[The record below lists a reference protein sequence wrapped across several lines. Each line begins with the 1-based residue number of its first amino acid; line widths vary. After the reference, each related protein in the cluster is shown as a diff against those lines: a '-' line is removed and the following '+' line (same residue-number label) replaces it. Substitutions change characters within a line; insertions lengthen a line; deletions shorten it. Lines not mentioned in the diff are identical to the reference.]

1 MVKIPAEGERAAIC
15 GYNSQYRISASL
27 ILRTLQ
33 ERNLEWIRIAD
44 LNGGR
49 LDDFQIGSNYRVD
62 AYQMKWSE
70 YPDNFTLNDLTSS
83 SEEKPNLIQQLA
95 EGWKELSKRHPD
107 CRIIVHLITNKIPSA
122 STSQKMPAEDPAPAK
137 KHFAGFIEQCWKP
150 VQKIPI
156 DSDWEFI
163 PEWRNTWNEIREASR
178 LSENDFKTFVRS
190 CKLEFRYDLPKI
202 DTPTTREQTIVKQD
216 LDDLTLALFD
226 MVADPEYII
235 ELTRR
240 ELLRRLGWKSRLEY
254 SNPHEFPIDENLYQP
269 IEETVEEISSAI
281 KKLPGG
287 YIAVL
292 GSPGSGK
299 STTLTKTLR
308 DSSERVVFYYAFVPD
323 AQDPQTL
330 RGESVNFLHD
340 IVLKLEELGF
350 HEGEGICGFERGVLL
365 KKFHSQIQKL
375 HEDWKAT
382 GTKTIILIDGLDH
395 IEREQHP
402 DHSLLKDLPAP
413 NQIPKGVYFILGS
426 QTDLP
431 LPSSVQASVRNCER
445 RIEMKSLKRQSVF
458 NILDKSEQKY
468 SSLQKEKVFSLCAGH
483 PLSLAY
489 LLNRL
494 LEASNDREIESILEN
509 TESYKGNIEEQYYSY
524 WKQIESDY
532 DLIDLLGLLARI
544 RGAIDLSWIKTWYDN
559 ESVIYRLHQ
568 KMGHYFKREDPK
580 RWYFFHNSY
589 RLFLSEKTAE
599 FYPGEFDSTKD
610 TEFHSKLAEKCA
622 SSPEDSSYQWE
633 QLYHLY
639 LARKHESVL
648 ELASLEW
655 FRNQFF
661 ACRPVDAI
669 RNDLKLA
676 LKSLETCYDPI
687 ALTRIELA
695 YAELDQREFHLQ
707 SKSKLISL
715 LLDLDKSQIAIENI
729 RDGNKLHI
737 DQTEGLHLCLKLKSC
752 GLFEEAKKVFELS
765 EPLDLLYQ
773 RKPIDSDFED
783 KNISLIEDWVR
794 AAVHFQNINDII
806 KTVLNLNFA
815 ANRYHQLDAD
825 TVTHQFQK
833 RLLFNVGLELLHEER
848 WEDLEILISVLDTR
862 ISSGG
867 DYWFWIHA
875 RAWRNRIIA
884 GDPEKAQYYLQNVLY
899 KIDHINLN
907 SEEIVFLAEGIYRI
921 LSDSE
926 KTKELLVKVS
936 QPKVRTD
943 LISPNEGLNPFIQ
956 RFSLN
961 RILYALGSQED
972 PKEIVPEAEDSRY
985 IGTVKFEQAICSLA
999 RIWANSWK
1007 NEDRIKLQF
1016 DKEILPLLRLF
1027 NKNYRSSEER
1037 LSWYIVKGLRNEFYG
1052 LLVQTVAQHGTEAIE
1067 SLRILFEKEWNNGE
1081 TCNFWPSEVRR
1092 HVIMALWEV
1101 GVNRSWAVERLNEIE
1116 ASMLNGKNTF
1126 ECIEE
1131 CQRQAEAFILLS
1143 EKEVA
1148 NDLLNQ
1154 IFKLSFG
1161 VGFRKDYQLNYWIE
1175 WLNLINN
1182 IEPDKTAE
1190 RIEYFARAISKLSEV
1205 ADDGSMRS
1213 AANEL
1218 LAVTFRWSPRRATS
1232 LFYWFFENEVIWYE
1246 DSIDVLLQESLNS
1259 DNPPTELVFYLIADL
1274 LMPIA
1279 TAAHENLVLNLI
1291 DTTATIHGNH
1301 KAVETAQ
1308 YISSKVSVYALPSTR
1323 PKWRRGIAKALI
1335 KTGIA
1340 LESADLTLK
1349 NLQLDERNDYSSD
1362 ILKMKDGASLVKEQ
1376 VISMISSTSDLLD
1389 LLDRESEDSYF
1400 GWENVVENL
1409 VQNLDSK
1416 NVYLLIDA
1424 FQNKRQ
1430 SIQIYSILSK
1440 RLCTIG
1446 DARGAWELGE
1456 KALNMSGSLGWIT
1469 RHDGGTR
1476 IAAFKALVNTD
1487 SKRAHHLAYK
1497 TLIQDLLD
1505 PRYSYQNIIFDLQEI
1520 LPLITDN
1527 MPVKKIWDELDNYIR
1542 VLFAPL
1548 KLNSNGFHL
1557 ESKNAPDTFSRAFS
1571 DFIVFHINH
1580 NINIIAQS
1588 SKRICGELLLKG
1600 NTDIQEAILEYLDEN
1615 ESYQENILQLF
1626 DAVVT
1631 KDGDSISSFKGKII
1645 DLSKSPNY
1653 EIRRVSQN
1661 LCKALGFHI
1670 TPKTIFTPLPPIYQ
1684 HDLSSVSTP
1693 MSRPKTDDLTSET
1706 LPDPENFIEMILPYD
1721 MEIMGIA
1728 DEAFLPEIN
1737 VLYRASQ
1744 IMREL
1749 VPEDYW
1755 SRIGEQ
1761 NLRHTYES
1769 ARLRLT
1775 YKRPRALIARQS
1787 IFHIIAELI
1796 DTGWALGPVELSEIE
1811 RLMRFYD
1818 PQMILSKALSRPAYI
1833 PPIFGLEHRNTSESL
1848 EKWCNQTEDDV
1859 FVFDSK
1865 NDDEA
1870 VILAENTE
1878 LKRLEWESP
1887 REIRQSVTCLSG
1899 TSKLEQEHKEREEI
1913 FQSIFRGLVSEYP
1926 ELQTEKNNHSIV
1938 LRNNPTIYD
1947 SPGGEWL
1954 ALNPKVGNSL
1964 GWSLSEEGLFRWV
1977 NDEGKTMV
1985 ESIWWID
1992 GNIDQ
1997 APPHSDDEVGEGWL
2011 VLATKEALNSI
2022 KSIFGLLVKK
2032 IRLERSFVSDG
2043 QVTRM
2048 EKQYEKTL

>member
-27 ILRTLQ
+27 ILRRLQ
-33 ERNLEWIRIAD
+33 ERNLEWIRVAD

-83 SEEKPNLIQQLA
+83 SEEKPSLIQQLA
-95 EGWKELSKRHPD
+95 EGWKELSKRYPD

-122 STSQKMPAEDPAPAK
+122 SASQKMPAEDPAPAK

-269 IEETVEEISSAI
+269 IDETVEEISSAVKI
-281 KKLPGG
+281 LPGG

-308 DSSERVVFYYAFVPD
+308 DSSERVIFYYAFVPD
-323 AQDPQTL
+323 SQDPQTL

-350 HEGEGICGFERGVLL
+350 HEGEGICEFDRELLL

-375 HEDWKAT
+375 HEDWKVT

-402 DHSLLKDLPAP
+402 VRSLLEDLPAP
-413 NQIPKGVYFILGS
+413 NQVLEGVYFILGS

-431 LPSSVQASVRNCER
+431 FPSRVQTSIRTRER
-445 RIEMKSLKRQSVF
+445 RIEMQPLKRQSVF
-458 NILDKSEQKY
+458 NILDKSEREY
-468 SSLQKEKVFSLCAGH
+468 SALQKEKIFTLCVGH

-489 LLNRL
+489 LLNHL
-494 LEASNDREIESILEN
+494 SEASDDQEIENILEN
-509 TESYKGNIEEQYYSY
+509 TETFRGNIEELYYSY
-524 WKQIESDY
+524 WKQIEDDY
-532 DLIDLLGLLARI
+532 ELVDLLGLLTRI

-559 ESVIYRLHQ
+559 RSVIHRLQQ
-568 KMGHYFKREDPK
+568 KMGHYFKRENPV

-589 RLFLSEKTAE
+589 RLFLNEKTAE
-599 FYPGEFDSTKD
+599 LSPGEFDSFTD
-610 TEFHSKLAEKCA
+610 IEFHSKLAEKCA
-622 SSPEDSSYQWE
+622 SSPEDSTYQWE

-715 LLDLDKSQIAIENI
+715 FLDLDKSQIAIENI
-729 RDGNKLHI
+729 RDGNKLRI

-783 KNISLIEDWVR
+783 KNISLIEDWAR
-794 AAVHFQNINDII
+794 AATHFQNINDII

-815 ANRYHQLDAD
+815 ANRYHKLDAD

-833 RLLFNVGLELLHEER
+833 KLLFKIGLELLNEER
-848 WEDLEILISVLDTR
+848 WENLEMLISVLSIDLD
-862 ISSGG
+862 SGG
-867 DYWFWIHA
+867 DYWFWIYVH
-875 RAWRNRIIA
+875 AWRNRINA
-884 GDPEKAQYYLQNVLY
+884 EDLGKAQYYLQSVLDE
-899 KIDHINLN
+899 ITHINLD
-907 SEEIVFLAEGIYRI
+907 SEKIVHLADGIYRI

-926 KTKELLVKVS
+926 GAQKFLEKVP
-936 QPKVRTD
+936 QPEVRTG
-943 LISPNEGLNPFIQ
+943 LLSPSEGLNPFIQ
-956 RFSLN
+956 RFTLN
-961 RILYALGSQED
+961 RILYALGSQKD
-972 PKEIVPEAEDSRY
+972 PKELVPDVEDSRH
-985 IGTVKFEQAICSLA
+985 IGIVKFEQAICSLA

-1007 NEDRIKLQF
+1007 NKDEKKLQF

-1027 NKNYRSSEER
+1027 NKNYRSSEEMH
-1037 LSWYIVKGLRNEFYG
+1037 SWHIVKDLRNDFYG
-1052 LLVQTVAQHGTEAIE
+1052 LLVQIVAQYGPEAIE
-1067 SLRILFEKEWNNGE
+1067 SLRILFEKEWNNEE

-1092 HVIMALWEV
+1092 HVIMALWEE
-1101 GVNRSWAVERLNEIE
+1101 GVNRSWAIERLNEIE
-1116 ASMLNGKNTF
+1116 ASMLNGKNIF

-1131 CQRQAEAFILLS
+1131 CQKQAEAFILLS

-1154 IFKLSFG
+1154 ILKLSFG

-1190 RIEYFARAISKLSEV
+1190 RIEYFAQAISKLSEV

-1213 AANEL
+1213 AAKEL
-1218 LAVTFRWSPRRATS
+1218 LAVTFRWSPRKAIT

-1246 DSIDVLLQESLNS
+1246 DSIVVLLQESLNS
-1259 DNPPTELVFYLIADL
+1259 GNPPTELVFYLVADL
-1274 LMPIA
+1274 LIPIA
-1279 TAAHENLVLNLI
+1279 TTAYEDLIINLI
-1291 DTTATIHGNH
+1291 NVTATNHGKH
-1301 KAVETAQ
+1301 KAVEIARD
-1308 YISSKVSVYALPSTR
+1308 INSKVNIYALPSTR

-1335 KTGIA
+1335 LLGIE
-1340 LESADLTLK
+1340 LESANLTATDL
-1349 NLQLDERNDYSSD
+1349 QADEKNDYSHD
-1362 ILKMKDGASLVKEQ
+1362 ILKLKDGTLLVKEQ
-1376 VISMISSTSDLLD
+1376 VMTMVSSVSALIELLN
-1389 LLDRESEDSYF
+1389 RESADSYF
-1400 GWENVVENL
+1400 KWKYIVENL
-1409 VQNLDSK
+1409 IQKIDSRD
-1416 NVYLLIDA
+1416 VYLLVDA
-1424 FQNKRQ
+1424 FENKYQ
-1430 SIQIYSILSK
+1430 SAHIFSILSR
-1440 RLCTIG
+1440 RLYTIG
-1446 DARGAWELGE
+1446 DAQGAWKLGE
-1456 KALNMSGSLGWIT
+1456 KALNISGSLGWIT
-1469 RHDGGTR
+1469 RYDGGTR
-1476 IAAFKALVNTD
+1476 IAAFEALSNAD
-1487 SKRAHHLAYK
+1487 PIRAHRLVYK
-1497 TLIQDLLD
+1497 TLIQDLID
-1505 PRYSYQNIIFDLQEI
+1505 PQYSQNIIFDLQGI
-1520 LPLITDN
+1520 LPLITDRI
-1527 MPVKKIWDELDNYIR
+1527 PIKGVWDELEGYVHI
-1542 VLFAPL
+1542 LFKSL
-1548 KLNSNGFHL
+1548 KLNSKGLHL
-1557 ESKNAPDTFSRAFS
+1557 DSKYDLDTPSRALS
-1571 DFIVFHINH
+1571 DFTVSHINH
-1580 NINIIAQS
+1580 NINVIAQS
-1588 SKRICGELLLKG
+1588 SKRTCGELLLKD
-1600 NTDIQEAILEYLDEN
+1600 NRDIQEIISEYLEKN

-1626 DAVVT
+1626 DAVTVKERDVT
-1631 KDGDSISSFKGKII
+1631 SPFKNKII
-1645 DLSKSPNY
+1645 DLSGSPNY
-1653 EIRRVSQN
+1653 EIRRISQN
-1661 LCKALGFHI
+1661 LCKTLRFQV
-1670 TPKTIFTPLPPIYQ
+1670 TPKIIFTPLPPIYQ
-1684 HDLSSVSTP
+1684 LNLSSISTP
-1693 MSRPKTDDLTSET
+1693 ISRPKIDDLTSEP
-1706 LPDPENFIEMILPYD
+1706 LPDPENLFEMILPYD
-1721 MEIMGIA
+1721 VEIRGIA
-1728 DEAFLPEIN
+1728 YEAFLPEIN

-1744 IMREL
+1744 IIREL
-1749 VPEDYW
+1749 APENYW
-1755 SRIGEQ
+1755 SRVEEQ
-1761 NLRHTYES
+1761 NLRHIYES
-1769 ARLRLT
+1769 AHLRLT
-1775 YKRPRALIARQS
+1775 YKRPRALIARRS

-1796 DTGWALGPVELSEIE
+1796 DTDWALGPVELSEIE

-1818 PQMILSKALSRPAYI
+1818 PHMILSETFSRPAYI
-1833 PPIFGLEHRNTSESL
+1833 APIFGLEYRNTSESL
-1848 EKWCNQTEDDV
+1848 GKWCNKIEDDV
-1859 FVFDSK
+1859 FAFNSK
-1865 NDDEA
+1865 IDDDT

-1887 REIRQSVTCLSG
+1887 REIRQSATCLSG
-1899 TSKLEQEHKEREEI
+1899 TPKLEQEHKEREEI

-1926 ELQTEKNNHSIV
+1926 ELQNEKNDHSIV

-1954 ALNPKVGNSL
+1954 ALNPNVGNSL
-1964 GWSLSEEGLFRWV
+1964 GWNLSEEGFFRWV
-1977 NDEGKTMV
+1977 NSEGKIMV
-1985 ESIWWID
+1985 ESVWWMD
-1992 GNIDQ
+1992 GNTDQ
-1997 APPHSDDEVGEGWL
+1997 APPHFDNEVGEGWL
-2011 VLATKEALNSI
+2011 VLASREAFNSI
-2022 KSIFGLLVKK
+2022 KSTFGPLCKKARLV
-2032 IRLERSFVSDG
+2032 RSFASDG
-2043 QVTRM
+2043 QITKT
-2048 EKQYEKTL
+2048 EKQYEKPL